1 MKINTLKTEVLAGGV
16 FSSRTPYEPGLGHQ
30 RILPD
35 QGPRLKVKQEG
46 RWIAAGLRA
55 AFCGAILAMLTT
67 PGSAAD
73 RQVLRGHVPAAVEKL
88 NLRPIGRLPATNRL
102 NLAIGLPLRNT
113 NALSN
118 LLQDLYDPASPQ
130 FRHYL
135 IPEQFTE
142 QFGPTKQEYEAVRQF
157 ARKYGL
163 EVTVTHSNRVL
174 LDVAGQVADIEKAFQ
189 VTLYTYQHPTEAR
202 QFYAPDVE
210 PSVEAGLAVL
220 DISGLNNYALPR
232 PASHRSSATTSAG
245 PGSGSGPGGSYMG
258 KDFRNAYAPGVAL
271 TGAGQLVGL
280 LAFEAFYPGD
290 ITTYETMAGLANVP
304 IQVVLLDG
312 FTGIPVTTDPGGID
326 EASLDIEMAISMAP
340 GLSKVVVFDAG
351 PNGVANDVLAAMAAN
366 PQIKQFSSSWI
377 GFWPKGTG
385 DQLFQQMA
393 AQGQSFFQGSGDG
406 DSWINN
412 GLLTPDFSVNSFWPA
427 DDPYI
432 TSVGGTSLTM
442 NGSEASY
449 ASERVWNDGNTP
461 PGWAGSGYLGS
472 GGGISTVYP
481 IPSWQKGLDM
491 SANRGST
498 TRRNFPD
505 VAMVAENFVIVAN
518 GSTLTGYWGTS
529 FAGQLWAGFM
539 ALVNQEA
546 IANGQPAVGFLNPA
560 LYALGTSVD
569 YTNNLN
575 DITVGNNA
583 TATSG
588 GLFSAV
594 PGYDLCTGWG
604 SPKGSNLIHSLA
616 LPQRLVIS
624 PLSDL
629 LFTGPVGGPLGP
641 GALTYS
647 LTNRTG
653 SLDWSLALDAAWLTV
668 SPTNGTLLAG
678 GPATVVAM
686 TPNLLATNL
695 AAGSYAATL
704 YCTNLFDQSVQT
716 RHIALAIVSLPLI
729 TSQPT
734 NQAVLEGMTA
744 TFSVGTATN
753 ALLYY
758 QWQFDSGSGLMNL
771 TDGGGISGSSTSSLT
786 INNVSPGNVGA
797 YSVTV
802 SNASGPVT
810 SDSASLTIITGQ
822 APVIV
827 SGPASQT
834 LLPGATATFTV
845 SAVGDQPL
853 SYFWKLNGT
862 NLANGGNLSGSATS
876 TLTIRSATVANS
888 GNYSVLVT
896 NSFGS
901 VTSAVAVL
909 KLTGVTSSG
918 VALETLYSFNTNSFG
933 CLPFGGLIQAKNG
946 GFYGTASEG
955 GAQGVGTVFQ
965 MNPQGLMTLV
975 YAFPNGTA
983 GNYPPNGSLPCAAL
997 VQGTNGLLYG
1007 TAVAGGATGD
1017 GTVFRM
1023 TTSGTGT
1030 TAWSL
1035 NSASSGSVPYAGLV
1049 QGRDGNFYGTTP
1061 QGQAYHN
1068 AWPFAYGTLFR
1079 LTASG
1084 SLTAI
1089 HSFDYEDGAY
1099 PSSTLVQGA
1108 DGSFYGTTQGGGTNG
1123 GWGTIF
1129 KATPA
1134 GILTPLFSFAN
1145 RNGAVPRA
1153 GLVQDSDGAF
1163 YGTTTAGG
1171 ASGAGTVFKLA
1182 ADGTFC
1188 SLYSF
1193 TGGNDGSNCYGG
1205 LLLASDGNLYG
1216 TTESGGVYGL
1226 GTVFR
1231 ITTDGTLATLV
1242 NFDGYQGAN
1251 PECTLIQGTDG
1262 RLYGT
1267 TQNGGANGWG
1277 AIFRLSLDSPL
1288 QITQQPQPQ
1297 QGFAGDTMTFNVA
1310 TFGSLPVSY
1319 QWLKNGTNL
1328 SDGGNLSGSNSRTLT
1343 LTNLSV
1349 ADAALYSVVV
1359 SNVYGAVTSAGARLE
1374 VIFSPPYL
1382 ISGPEAQTVLVG
1394 ATATFSVEAA
1404 GDALAFQWQ
1413 ENGTNL
1419 MDGGNIS
1426 GSATRTLTLA
1436 SVTVTN
1442 GGTYSVIVSNALDVL
1457 SSPSAALTVLPANP
1471 PGTLVTVPHL
1481 FSGGTSSFNPHA
1493 GVIEGTDGNFYGTTV
1508 NGGAGLYGT
1517 AFGLYTGGVFGIK
1530 HSFING
1536 GDGASPLAGL
1546 AQASDGNFYGAT
1558 LHGLGASLGT
1568 LFRLTSANLFTTLH
1582 AFGGGD
1588 DGGNP
1593 LASLVPGSDGNLYGT
1608 ASTGGSNGVGTVFS
1622 LGTNGLFTPLWS
1634 FNSTNG
1640 SCPAGSLVQGSDGK
1654 LYGTTSAGGTQDLGT
1669 VFSLST
1675 NGGFNSLVSFDYT
1688 AGAYPSNGL
1697 VQAADGAFYGT
1708 ASSGGTNGGWGTVFR
1723 LTADGTL
1730 TLLHSFN
1737 YEDGAYP
1744 VGGLVQATDGNLYG
1758 TTSRGGIGGEGTV
1771 FQITTNGRLTTLVW
1785 FNGPNGANPQGALI
1799 QARDGSFYGTAEFG
1813 RTGYNGASGSGDGFV
1828 FRLILPLFLSN
1839 PFTQASATATAP
1851 YSASL
1856 STNAVTPA
1864 GDVLTFAKVS
1874 GPAWLSVATDGTLSG
1889 TPAVADIGANMFNVS
1904 LADTNGWSSTATMT
1918 ITVVPLPSIS
1928 LSTQGTNIVLNWSG
1942 GQPPYS
1948 VQMATGLAGAAWQ
1961 TIAGPMTNTTLLV
1974 KPSNAAAFYRIQGQ

>member
-1 MKINTLKTEVLAGGV
+1 
-16 FSSRTPYEPGLGHQ
+16 
-30 RILPD
+30 
-35 QGPRLKVKQEG
+35 
-46 RWIAAGLRA
+46 
-55 AFCGAILAMLTT
+55 MLTT
-67 PGSAAD
+67 PGSAAE
-73 RQVLRGHVPAAVEKL
+73 RQVLRGHVPAAVTKL

-113 NALSN
+113 NALSK
-118 LLQDLYDPASPQ
+118 LLQDMYDPASPQ

-135 IPEQFTE
+135 TPEQFTE
-142 QFGPTKQEYEAVRQF
+142 QFGPTRQDYEAVRQF

-163 EVTVTHSNRVL
+163 DVTVTHSNRVL
-174 LDVAGQVADIEKAFQ
+174 LDVTGQVADIERAFQ
-189 VTLYTYQHPTEAR
+189 VTLHTYQHPTEAR

-232 PASHRSSATTSAG
+232 PASHRTSATTSAG

-258 KDFRNAYAPGVAL
+258 KDFRNAYAPGVTL
-271 TGAGQLVGL
+271 TGAGQTVGL
-280 LAFEAFYPGD
+280 VEFEGFYAGD
-290 ITTYETMAGLANVP
+290 ITTYETMAGLPNVP

-312 FTGIPVTTDPGGID
+312 FNGIPVNPGSVG
-326 EASLDIEMAISMAP
+326 EVSLDIEMAISMAP
-340 GLSKVVVFDAG
+340 GLSNVVVFDAG
-351 PNGVANDVLAAMAAN
+351 SNTGYPLNDVLNAMAAN

-377 GFWPKGTG
+377 GFVQTTTIDNIFK
-385 DQLFQQMA
+385 QMA
-393 AQGQSFFQGSGDG
+393 LQGQSFFQAEGDA
-406 DSWINN
+406 DSYVNN
-412 GLLTPDFSVNSFWPA
+412 PVLPVLGVYSFWPA
-427 DDPYI
+427 DDPYV

-442 NGSEASY
+442 SGSGASY
-449 ASERVWNDGNTP
+449 ASEKVWNDGNVP
-461 PGWAGSGYLGS
+461 PGWDGSGYRGS
-472 GGGISTVYP
+472 GGGISPTYP
-481 IPSWQKGLDM
+481 IPSWQQGLDM

-498 TRRNFPD
+498 TKRDFPD
-505 VAMVAENFVIVAN
+505 VAIVAENFVGVGN
-518 GSTLTGYWGTS
+518 GSTWTGGWGTS
-529 FAGQLWAGFM
+529 WAAPLWAGFM

-546 IANGQPAVGFLNPA
+546 AANGQPAVGFLNPA
-560 LYALGTSVD
+560 LYALGRSAD
-569 YTNNLN
+569 YTNNFN

-588 GLFSAV
+588 GLFPAV

-604 SPKGSNLIHSLA
+604 SPKGSKLIHSLA
-616 LPQRLVIS
+616 LPQRLVIAPNS
-624 PLSDL
+624 ALV
-629 LFTGPVGGPLGP
+629 FTGPVGGPLNP
-641 GALTYS
+641 GALAYS

-653 SLDWSLALDAAWLTV
+653 SLDWSVALDAAWLTV
-668 SPTNGTLLAG
+668 SRTNGTLRAG
-678 GPATVVAM
+678 GAATVVAV
-686 TPNLLATNL
+686 TPNLLASNL
-695 AAGSYAATL
+695 VAGSYTATL
-704 YCTNLFDQSVQT
+704 FFTNLNDQSVQS
-716 RHIALAIVSLPLI
+716 RQVALAIVSLPLI

-734 NQAVLEGMTA
+734 NQAELEGMTA
-744 TFSVGTATN
+744 AFSVGTATN

-758 QWQFDSGSGLMNL
+758 QWQFDSGSGPTNL
-771 TDGGGISGSSTSSLT
+771 TDGGGISGSATSSLT
-786 INNVSPGNVGA
+786 IKDVSPGNVGA
-797 YSVTV
+797 YSVIV
-802 SNASGPVT
+802 SNAAGPVT

-822 APVIV
+822 APVIL
-827 SGPASQT
+827 SAPASQT

-845 SAVGDQPL
+845 SAAGGQPL
-853 SYFWKLNGT
+853 SYFWRVNGT
-862 NLANGGNLSGSATS
+862 NLADGGNLSGSATS
-876 TLTIRSATVANS
+876 TVTIRGATVANS
-888 GNYSVLVT
+888 GNYTVLIT

-909 KLTGVTSSG
+909 NLTSVTTSG
-918 VALETLYSFNTNSFG
+918 VALETLYSFTTNSLG

-946 GFYGTASEG
+946 SFYGTASAG
-955 GAQGVGTVFQ
+955 GSSRGGTVFQ
-965 MNPQGLMTLV
+965 MDTKGVVTLV
-975 YAFPNGTA
+975 YAFPNLT

-1007 TAVAGGATGD
+1007 TALYGGVNGD
-1017 GTVFRM
+1017 GTVFRI

-1030 TAWSL
+1030 TVWSL
-1035 NSASSGSVPYAGLV
+1035 NSASSGSEPYGGLV
-1049 QGRDGNFYGTTP
+1049 QGADGNFYGTSYH
-1061 QGQAYHN
+1061 GGAYSTGA
-1068 AWPFAYGTLFR
+1068 AWPGYGTIFR

-1099 PSSTLVQGA
+1099 PSSTLVQGG
-1108 DGSFYGTTQGGGTNG
+1108 DGNFYGTAQNGGTNG

-1129 KATPA
+1129 KVTPA
-1134 GILTPLFSFAN
+1134 GVLTPLFSFAN
-1145 RNGAVPRA
+1145 MNGAVPFA
-1153 GLVQDSDGAF
+1153 GLVQHSGGAF

-1171 ASGAGTVFKLA
+1171 AYGAGTVFKLA
-1182 ADGTFC
+1182 ADDTFT
-1188 SLYSF
+1188 SIYSF
-1193 TGGNDGSNCYGG
+1193 TGGNDGGNCYGA

-1231 ITTDGTLATLV
+1231 ISPDGTLATLV
-1242 NFDGYQGAN
+1242 SFDGYQGAN

-1262 RLYGT
+1262 HLYGT

-1277 AIFRLSLDSPL
+1277 AIFRLTLDSPL

-1297 QGFAGDTMTFNVA
+1297 QGFAGDSVTFSIA

-1319 QWLKNGTNL
+1319 QWLRNGTSL
-1328 SDGGNLSGSNSRTLT
+1328 SDGGNLSGSSSRTLT

-1349 ADAALYSVVV
+1349 ADAAMYSVVV
-1359 SNVYGAVTSAGARLE
+1359 SNIYGVVTSAGARLE

-1382 ISGPEAQTVLVG
+1382 ISGAEAQTVLVG

-1426 GSATRTLTLA
+1426 GSATPTLTLT

-1442 GGTYSVIVSNALDVL
+1442 VGTYSVIVSNALDVL
-1457 SSPSAALTVLPANP
+1457 SSPSAVLTVLPANP
-1471 PGTLVTVPHL
+1471 LGTSLTSL
-1481 FSGGTSSFNPHA
+1481 RAFSGGTGPFNPHA
-1493 GVIEGTDGNFYGTTV
+1493 GVIQGADGNFYGTTV
-1508 NGGAGLYGT
+1508 NGGSGLYGT
-1517 AFGLYTGGVFGIK
+1517 AFRLYPGGYGVP
-1530 HSFING
+1530 HSFTNG
-1536 GDGASPLAGL
+1536 VDGANPLAGL
-1546 AQASDGNFYGAT
+1546 AQASDGNFYGAS
-1558 LHGLGASLGT
+1558 LHGVGASLGT
-1568 LFRLTSANLFTTLH
+1568 LFRMTPSGAFTHLH

-1593 LASLVPGSDGNLYGT
+1593 LASLVQGSDGNLYGT

-1640 SCPAGSLVQGSDGK
+1640 SSPAGPLVQGSDGK
-1654 LYGTTSAGGTQDLGT
+1654 FYGTTAAGGTQDLGT

-1675 NGGFNSLVSFDYT
+1675 NGSFNSLVSFDN
-1688 AGAYPSNGL
+1688 ARGAYPSNGL
-1697 VQAADGAFYGT
+1697 VQATDGAFYGT
-1708 ASSGGTNGGWGTVFR
+1708 AASGGTNGGWGTVFR
-1723 LTADGTL
+1723 LAADGTL
-1730 TLLHSFN
+1730 TPLHSFN

-1758 TTSRGGIGGEGTV
+1758 TTSQGGIGGQGTV
-1771 FQITTNGRLTTLVW
+1771 FQITTSGRLATLVW

-1813 RTGYNGASGSGDGFV
+1813 HTGFNGYSGTGDGLI
-1828 FRLILPLFLSN
+1828 FRLTLPLFPSN
-1839 PFTQASATATAP
+1839 PFTQASAMATAP

-1874 GPAWLSVATDGTLSG
+1874 GPAWLNVGTDGTLSG
-1889 TPAVADIGANMFNVS
+1889 TPAVGDIGVNVFTVS
-1904 LADTNGWSSTATMT
+1904 LADTNGWSSTATMS
-1918 ITVVPLPSIS
+1918 ISVVPGLSIS
-1928 LSTQGTNIVLNWSG
+1928 LSAQGSNTILNWSG
-1942 GQPPYS
+1942 GQAPYW
-1948 VQMATGLAGAAWQ
+1948 VQMASDLASPAWQ

-1974 KPSNAAAFYRIQGQ
+1974 TPSNAAAFYRIQGQ